1 MLNYIDKMNSDTI
14 ILGGISGCFFTM
26 LSHPFHVLTTM
37 YNREVIKGKI
47 EPSIR
52 NSISYTVE
60 FLNTKP
66 KKSLIRGI
74 KIRTVQG
81 TLTYSFLF
89 FVRDYFNRI
98 SSIENQTIKNI
109 TVAASSGYA
118 ENIIIRQPFLTL
130 TSAYINKDNIL
141 SRNLWINMFKS
152 YPLTSF
158 FRSLYFTSSTI
169 GKSVGSDVC
178 NSIKSNYTTTQ
189 IISGLFG
196 IAFCIRF
203 NGFSESYTNA
213 LTAGQSMN
221 KCFEIGIQG
230 SRNVIRDLNLITRE
244 TLFLIPFIFPIDF
257 QSKKH

>member
-1 MLNYIDKMNSDTI
+1 MYKMNSETI

-37 YNREVIKGKI
+37 YNREIIKGTI
-47 EPSIR
+47 EPSLK
-52 NSISYTVE
+52 NSIAYTVE
-60 FLNTKP
+60 FLNTQP

-74 KIRTVQG
+74 TLRTIQG

-109 TVAASSGYA
+109 TVSASSGYA

-130 TSAYINKDNIL
+130 TSAYINRDNVL
-141 SRNLWINMFKS
+141 SRNIWVNMVKS
-152 YPLTSF
+152 YPITSL

-169 GKSVGSDVC
+169 GKSVGIDVC
-178 NSIKSNYTTTQ
+178 NLMKTNYTTTQ

-196 IAFCIRF
+196 IGFCIRF

-213 LTAGQSMN
+213 LTSGQNMN
-221 KCFEIGIQG
+221 KCFEAGIQG
-230 SRNVIRDLNLITRE
+230 SRNVIRDLNLISRE
-244 TLFLIPFIFPIDF
+244 SLFLIPFIFPIVL
-257 QSKKH
+257 QSKKV

>member
-1 MLNYIDKMNSDTI
+1 MNLDTI

-52 NSISYTVE
+52 NSIGYTVE
-60 FLNTKP
+60 FLNTQP
-66 KKSLIRGI
+66 KKNLLRGI
-74 KIRTVQG
+74 TIRTIQG

-89 FVRDYFNRI
+89 FVRDYFNHI
-98 SSIENQTIKNI
+98 YSIKNQMI
-109 TVAASSGYA
+109 RNVTVSASSGYA
-118 ENIIIRQPFLTL
+118 ENIIIRQPFLTF
-130 TSAYINKDNIL
+130 TSAYINRDNLL
-141 SRNLWINMFKS
+141 SRNLWINMVKS
-152 YPLTSF
+152 YPITSL

-169 GKSVGSDVC
+169 GKSVGDDIC
-178 NSIKSNYTTTQ
+178 ILMKSNYTTTQ

-196 IAFCIRF
+196 IGFCIRF

-213 LTAGQSMN
+213 LTSGQSMN
-221 KCFEIGIQG
+221 KCFEAGIQG
-230 SRNVIRDLNLITRE
+230 SKNVIRDLNLITRE
-244 TLFLIPFIFPIDF
+244 SLFLIPFIFPIVL

>member
-1 MLNYIDKMNSDTI
+1 MNSDSI
-14 ILGGISGCFFTM
+14 ILGGISGCFFTI

-37 YNREVIKGKI
+37 YNREVIKGVI
-47 EPSIR
+47 EPSLR
-52 NSISYTVE
+52 NSIAYTVE
-60 FLNTKP
+60 FLKTKP
-66 KKSLIRGI
+66 KKTLMRGI
-74 KIRTVQG
+74 TIRTFQG

-98 SSIENQTIKNI
+98 SSIENQTMKNI
-109 TVAASSGYA
+109 TISASSGYA

-130 TSAYINKDNIL
+130 TSAYINKDNLL

-152 YPLTSF
+152 YPITSL

-169 GKSVGSDVC
+169 GKSVGIDVC
-178 NSIKSNYTTTQ
+178 NLMNLNYTSTQ

-196 IAFCIRF
+196 IGFCIRF

-213 LTAGQSMN
+213 LTSGQSMN
-221 KCFEIGIQG
+221 KCFEAGIQG

-244 TLFLIPFIFPIDF
+244 SLFLIPFIFPIVL
-257 QSKKH
+257 QSVKF